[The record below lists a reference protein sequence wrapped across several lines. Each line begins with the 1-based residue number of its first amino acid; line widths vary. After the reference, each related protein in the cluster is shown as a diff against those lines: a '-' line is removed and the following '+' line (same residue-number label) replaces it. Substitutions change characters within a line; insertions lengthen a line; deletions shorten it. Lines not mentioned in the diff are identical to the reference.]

1 MEPLRLGVAGLGVAG
16 DVLVP
21 FVDHHPDFVLAAGA
35 DPAAPAREA
44 FAGPGRAVFA
54 SVEQMCASDG
64 VDAVYVATP
73 THLHAEHTIAALRA
87 GHHVIVEKPMA
98 VSMAS
103 AAAMVEAADEAGRV
117 LLVGHSQSFE
127 APVRAM
133 RRIVASGEL
142 GALQAVNAWYY
153 TDWMFRPRTPDEL
166 DLAMGGGAPMRQG
179 AHHVDIVRYLGGGLL
194 HSVRGQVGQWD
205 PGRPGQG
212 AYSAFLEFD
221 DGTPATIVY
230 SGYDH
235 FPSTELTF
243 GIGEAGRPM
252 AGYAVARR
260 TLAAAAGTAE
270 ADIKRGGAGAPGRQ
284 RELLRGGTHQP
295 FFGLVVVSCERGD
308 VRVSPDGLRV
318 YGDEQAVEISLAGEP
333 VGRSAM
339 LTELA
344 DAVRTGSPA
353 VHDGRWGLANLEVC
367 LALVESSRTR
377 SEVPLAH
384 QVPLRR

>member
-1 MEPLRLGVAGLGVAG
+1 
-16 DVLVP
+16 
-21 FVDHHPDFVLAAGA
+21 
-35 DPAAPAREA
+35 
-44 FAGPGRAVFA
+44 
-54 SVEQMCASDG
+54 
-64 VDAVYVATP
+64 
-73 THLHAEHTIAALRA
+73 
-87 GHHVIVEKPMA
+87 MA

-284 RELLRGGTHQP
+284 R
-295 FFGLVVVSCERGD
+295 SCCAAAPT
-308 VRVSPDGLRV
+308 S
-318 YGDEQAVEISLAGEP
+318 
-333 VGRSAM
+333 RSSGSWWSAASAA
-339 LTELA
+339 TC
-344 DAVRTGSPA
+344 GSPPTA
-353 VHDGRWGLANLEVC
+353 CVSTAMSRPWRSPSPASPSAAAQC
-367 LALVESSRTR
+367 SPSSRTPSGR
-377 SEVPLAH
+377 D
-384 QVPLRR
+384 RRPSTTDGGAWPTSRCA